1 MAIDPQVQEEAKKV
15 ETLLSEIKTN
25 TQNKPAKSFVNGM
38 LYGAGIV
45 LGTIVGVVLVGW
57 LLSILGVI
65 PGVDVLAQ
73 RVSDILQK
81 RY

>member
-1 MAIDPQVQEEAKKV
+1 MDQQTQEEARKV
-15 ETLLSEIKTN
+15 EALLGEIKSN
-25 TQNKPAKSFVNGM
+25 TESKPSRSFFNGM

-57 LLSILGVI
+57 VLSVLGVI
-65 PGVDVLAQ
+65 PGFDILAH
-73 RVSDILQK
+73 RFSDILQK

>member
-1 MAIDPQVQEEAKKV
+1 MAMDPQVQEEAKKV
-15 ETLLSEIKTN
+15 EALLDEIKSN
-25 TQNKPAKSFVNGM
+25 TEARPSKSFYNGM
-38 LYGAGIV
+38 LQGAGIV

-65 PGVDVLAQ
+65 PGADVLAQ
-73 RVSDILQK
+73 RFAEILQK

>member
-1 MAIDPQVQEEAKKV
+1 MDPQVQEEAKKV
-15 ETLLSEIKTN
+15 ETLLGEIKSN
-25 TQNKPAKSFVNGM
+25 TQNKPAKNFLNGM

-57 LLSILGVI
+57 LLSILGII
-65 PGVDVLAQ
+65 PGVDSLAHKF
-73 RVSDILQK
+73 SDILQK

>member
-1 MAIDPQVQEEAKKV
+1 MDQQTQEEARKV
-15 ETLLSEIKTN
+15 EALLDEIKSN
-25 TQNKPAKSFVNGM
+25 TQASPSKSFYNGM
-38 LYGAGIV
+38 LQGAGIV
-45 LGTIVGVVLVGW
+45 LGTIVAVVLAGW

-73 RVSDILQK
+73 RFAEILQQ

>member
-1 MAIDPQVQEEAKKV
+1 MHMDPQAQEEARKV
-15 ETLLSEIKTN
+15 EALLGEIKTN
-25 TQNKPAKSFVNGM
+25 TQSRSAKSFINGM

-57 LLSILGVI
+57 ILSIMGII
-65 PGVDVLAQ
+65 PGFDTLAH
-73 RVSDILQK
+73 RFSDILQK

>member
-1 MAIDPQVQEEAKKV
+1 MDPQTQEEVKKV
-15 ETLLSEIKTN
+15 EALLGEIKEN
-25 TQNKPAKSFVNGM
+25 TEARPAKSFVNGV

-45 LGTIVGVVLVGW
+45 LGTIAGVALVGW

-65 PGVDVLAQ
+65 PGLDVLA
-73 RVSDILQK
+73 RTFADILQK

>member
-1 MAIDPQVQEEAKKV
+1 MDDQVKEEARKV
-15 ETLLSEIKTN
+15 EALLDEIKSN
-25 TQNKPAKSFVNGM
+25 TESKPSKSFVNGM

-65 PGVDVLAQ
+65 PGFDVLAQ
-73 RVSDILQK
+73 RFSEILQD

>member
-1 MAIDPQVQEEAKKV
+1 MDPETQKEARKV
-15 ETLLSEIKTN
+15 EALLGEIKSN
-25 TQNKPAKSFVNGM
+25 TQARPSKSFVNGM

-45 LGTIVGVVLVGW
+45 LGTIVGVVAVGW

-73 RVSDILQK
+73 KFGEILDK

>member
-1 MAIDPQVQEEAKKV
+1 MDPQTQQEVRKV
-15 ETLLSEIKTN
+15 EALLGEIKEN
-25 TQNKPAKSFVNGM
+25 TEARPAKSFLNGV

-57 LLSILGVI
+57 LLSLLGVI
-65 PGVDVLAQ
+65 PGFDVLAH
-73 RVSDILQK
+73 RFTDILQK

>member
-1 MAIDPQVQEEAKKV
+1 MDPQTQEEVRRV
-15 ETLLSEIKTN
+15 EALLGEIKEN
-25 TQNKPAKSFVNGM
+25 TEARPSRSFLNGM

-45 LGTIVGVVLVGW
+45 LGTIIGVALVGW

-65 PGVDVLAQ
+65 PGFDVLAHKFAE
-73 RVSDILQK
+73 ILQR

>member
-1 MAIDPQVQEEAKKV
+1 V
-15 ETLLSEIKTN
+15 
-25 TQNKPAKSFVNGM
+25 

-65 PGVDVLAQ
+65 PGFDVLAH
-73 RVSDILQK
+73 RFTDILQK

>member
-1 MAIDPQVQEEAKKV
+1 MDPQAQEEAKKV
-15 ETLLSEIKTN
+15 EALLDEIKSN
-25 TQNKPAKSFVNGM
+25 TQARPAKSFVNGI

-65 PGVDVLAQ
+65 PGVDILAQ
-73 RVSDILQK
+73 KFSEILQK

>member
-1 MAIDPQVQEEAKKV
+1 MDQQVQEEAKKV
-15 ETLLSEIKTN
+15 ETLLAEIKIN
-25 TQNKPAKSFVNGM
+25 TQNKPAKSFLNGM

-65 PGVDVLAQ
+65 PGADVLAHKFT
-73 RVSDILQK
+73 DILQK

>member
-1 MAIDPQVQEEAKKV
+1 MDQQAQEEAKKV
-15 ETLLSEIKTN
+15 EALLGEIKSN
-25 TQNKPAKSFVNGM
+25 TESKPTKSFFNGM

-65 PGVDVLAQ
+65 PGADVLAHKF
-73 RVSDILQK
+73 SDILQK

>member
-1 MAIDPQVQEEAKKV
+1 MDQQAQEEARKV
-15 ETLLSEIKTN
+15 EALLGEIKSN
-25 TQNKPAKSFVNGM
+25 TEARPTKSFVNGM

-73 RVSDILQK
+73 KFTNILQK

>member
-1 MAIDPQVQEEAKKV
+1 MDPQTQQEVRKV
-15 ETLLSEIKTN
+15 EALLGEIKEN
-25 TQNKPAKSFVNGM
+25 TEARPAKSFFNGV

-65 PGVDVLAQ
+65 PGFDVLAH
-73 RVSDILQK
+73 RFSDILQK

>member
-1 MAIDPQVQEEAKKV
+1 MDPQTQQEVRKV
-15 ETLLSEIKTN
+15 EALLGEIKEN
-25 TQNKPAKSFVNGM
+25 TEASPSKSFLNGV

-65 PGVDVLAQ
+65 PGFDVLAH
-73 RVSDILQK
+73 RFTDILQK